1 MFAVFVYETEHY
13 TQPASTGGLKSWKVH
28 GLMGMLSSI
37 MLHSLGAGLVPCSRL
52 VLSGPLG
59 VPVAGLQKAV
69 CFFLEASV
77 NPLSEP

>member
-1 MFAVFVYETEHY
+1 MKQLY
-13 TQPASTGGLKSWKVH
+13 TQPISAGGLKSWIVL

-37 MLHSLGAGLVPCSRL
+37 MLHSLGDGLVPCSRL
-52 VLSGPLG
+52 VFGGPLG

-69 CFFLEASV
+69 CFFLEASA